1 MVGTVSKN
9 VEGCWLL
16 ELGVL
21 AWEGHG
27 GAGEGMFGFV
37 EKFVHD

>member
-1 MVGTVSKN
+1 VVGTVSKN
-9 VEGCWLL
+9 VESSWLL

-21 AWEGHG
+21 AWEGSW
-27 GAGEGMFGFV
+27 GAGDGMFGFV